1 MLRTIL
7 IAIALLLAVGV
18 ASAADQS
25 VKGYIRKDGTY
36 VQPYHRTAPNNNLYD
51 NYSSQGNT
59 NPWMGKQGS
68 EHNEFSNPPAYNQS
82 SPLYTPPMY
91 TPPKTAPLYN
101 PYSYPPKSR

>member
-51 NYSSQGNT
+51 NYSKSGC
-59 NPWMGKQGS
+59 
-68 EHNEFSNPPAYNQS
+68 
-82 SPLYTPPMY
+82 
-91 TPPKTAPLYN
+91 KTFIHSDLLVRHDSFGATRI
-101 PYSYPPKSR
+101 S